1 MMLFGIA
8 RFFAGR
14 SIRPVKTIIETSS
27 QITQDNLQMR
37 IPLPSNK
44 DELYILSQ
52 NINHLLDRIEHAIE
66 REKQFT
72 SDASHEL
79 RTPLA
84 VIKGT
89 MEVLIRKPRNKQE
102 YEEKINFCIS
112 EVDRLNHMV
121 DQLLLLARF
130 ENQKQNLKSE
140 SVYLN
145 ALLLDLLAR
154 FSDKIKNNK
163 IQISTNFSQEY
174 SIASDMYLVTII
186 ISNLLSNAIKYTHS
200 EGKVSLL
207 LFEEEGSVQF
217 SIIDNGIGIAPN
229 DIAKVF
235 QSFYR
240 SENSNQATIKGTG
253 LGLSIV
259 KRLCDLLQ
267 IKISIKSELN
277 VGTVINLSFPSN
289 KIK

>member
-1 MMLFGIA
+1 MHIL
-8 RFFAGR
+8 
-14 SIRPVKTIIETSS
+14 IIE
-27 QITQDNLQMR
+27 
-37 IPLPSNK
+37 
-44 DELYILSQ
+44 DEKGIVDFL
-52 NINHLLDRIEHAIE
+52 
-66 REKQFT
+66 KQG
-72 SDASHEL
+72 L
-79 RTPLA
+79 
-84 VIKGT
+84 
-89 MEVLIRKPRNKQE
+89 
-102 YEEKINFCIS
+102 EEKINFCIS

-145 ALLLDLLAR
+145 ALILDLLAR

-163 IQISTNFSQEY
+163 IVITTNFSKEY

-200 EGKVSLL
+200 EGKISLL
-207 LFEEEGSVQF
+207 LFEEEESIQF

-240 SENSNQATIKGTG
+240 SESSNQATIKGTG

-267 IKISIKSELN
+267 IKISIESELN
-277 VGTVINLSFPSN
+277 LGTVINLSFPSN

>member
-1 MMLFGIA
+1 MHIL
-8 RFFAGR
+8 
-14 SIRPVKTIIETSS
+14 IIE
-27 QITQDNLQMR
+27 
-37 IPLPSNK
+37 
-44 DELYILSQ
+44 DEKGIVDFL
-52 NINHLLDRIEHAIE
+52 
-66 REKQFT
+66 KQG
-72 SDASHEL
+72 L
-79 RTPLA
+79 
-84 VIKGT
+84 
-89 MEVLIRKPRNKQE
+89 
-102 YEEKINFCIS
+102 EEKINFCIS

-145 ALLLDLLAR
+145 ALILDLLAR

-163 IQISTNFSQEY
+163 IVITTNFSKEY

-200 EGKVSLL
+200 EGKISLL
-207 LFEEEGSVQF
+207 LFEEEESIQF

-240 SENSNQATIKGTG
+240 SESSNQATIKGTG
-253 LGLSIV
+253 L
-259 KRLCDLLQ
+259 
-267 IKISIKSELN
+267 
-277 VGTVINLSFPSN
+277 
-289 KIK
+289 

>member
-1 MMLFGIA
+1 
-8 RFFAGR
+8 
-14 SIRPVKTIIETSS
+14 
-27 QITQDNLQMR
+27 
-37 IPLPSNK
+37 
-44 DELYILSQ
+44 
-52 NINHLLDRIEHAIE
+52 
-66 REKQFT
+66 
-72 SDASHEL
+72 L

-84 VIKGT
+84 VIKGP

-207 LFEEEGSVQF
+207 LFEDEGSVQF

-277 VGTVINLSFPSN
+277 VGTEINLSFPSN

>member
-1 MMLFGIA
+1 MHIL
-8 RFFAGR
+8 
-14 SIRPVKTIIETSS
+14 IIE
-27 QITQDNLQMR
+27 
-37 IPLPSNK
+37 
-44 DELYILSQ
+44 DEKGIVDFL
-52 NINHLLDRIEHAIE
+52 
-66 REKQFT
+66 KQG
-72 SDASHEL
+72 L
-79 RTPLA
+79 
-84 VIKGT
+84 
-89 MEVLIRKPRNKQE
+89 
-102 YEEKINFCIS
+102 EEKINFCIS

-145 ALLLDLLAR
+145 ALILDLLAR

-163 IQISTNFSQEY
+163 IVITTNFSKEY

-200 EGKVSLL
+200 EGKISLL
-207 LFEEEGSVQF
+207 LFEEEESIQF

-240 SENSNQATIKGTG
+240 SESSNQATIKGTG

-267 IKISIKSELN
+267 IKISIESELN

>member
-1 MMLFGIA
+1 
-8 RFFAGR
+8 
-14 SIRPVKTIIETSS
+14 
-27 QITQDNLQMR
+27 
-37 IPLPSNK
+37 
-44 DELYILSQ
+44 
-52 NINHLLDRIEHAIE
+52 
-66 REKQFT
+66 
-72 SDASHEL
+72 
-79 RTPLA
+79 
-84 VIKGT
+84 
-89 MEVLIRKPRNKQE
+89 
-102 YEEKINFCIS
+102 
-112 EVDRLNHMV
+112 
-121 DQLLLLARF
+121 LLLLARF

-163 IQISTNFSQEY
+163 ILISTNFSQEY

>member
-1 MMLFGIA
+1 MHIL
-8 RFFAGR
+8 
-14 SIRPVKTIIETSS
+14 IIE
-27 QITQDNLQMR
+27 
-37 IPLPSNK
+37 
-44 DELYILSQ
+44 DEKGIVDFL
-52 NINHLLDRIEHAIE
+52 
-66 REKQFT
+66 KQG
-72 SDASHEL
+72 L
-79 RTPLA
+79 
-84 VIKGT
+84 
-89 MEVLIRKPRNKQE
+89 
-102 YEEKINFCIS
+102 EEKINFCIS

-145 ALLLDLLAR
+145 ALILDLLAR

-163 IQISTNFSQEY
+163 IVITTNFSKEY

-200 EGKVSLL
+200 EGKISLL
-207 LFEEEGSVQF
+207 LFEEEESIQF

-240 SENSNQATIKGTG
+240 SESSNQATIKGTG

-267 IKISIKSELN
+267 IKISIESELN
-277 VGTVINLSFPSN
+277 VGTLINLSFPSN